1 MGRGLNTLGNE
12 CLVKYLRVT
21 TGNHK
26 QDHKKTG
33 SKTGSTDIK
42 KTNFKIKQEMD
53 TRHNNHPYNR
63 LQYIVHLLA

>member
-1 MGRGLNTLGNE
+1 MGQGLNTLGNE
-12 CLVKYLRVT
+12 SLVKYLRVMT
-21 TGNHK
+21 DNHK
-26 QDHKKTG
+26 QDQKKTG

-53 TRHNNHPYNR
+53 TRHNKHPFNR